1 MMSESKRLDL
11 STIRREYGR
20 GELLESQVL
29 ADPIAQ
35 FGRWFAEAEATE
47 AIEPNAMTLA
57 TVDVTGAPS
66 ARIVLLKGVEADGFV
81 FYTSYASR
89 KGRELDANPR
99 AVLVFYWRTLERQVR
114 VEGRVEKT
122 SRAES
127 EKYFF
132 SRPHSA
138 QIAALASRQSDA
150 ITSREEMQKRYAEM
164 NAQFPEGKVSAPEFW
179 GGYRLIPSLVEF
191 WQGRPGRLHDR
202 LVYQR
207 QSDNSW
213 QIRRLQP

>member
-29 ADPIAQ
+29 PDPIAQ
-35 FGRWFAEAEATE
+35 FGRWFAEAQATE

-57 TVDVTGAPS
+57 TADASGAPS
-66 ARIVLLKGVEADGFV
+66 ARIVLLKAVEADGFV
-81 FYTSYASR
+81 FYTSYVSR

-99 AVLVFYWRTLERQVR
+99 AVLVFYWRTLERQVS

-122 SRAES
+122 SRADS
-127 EKYFF
+127 EKYFLI
-132 SRPHSA
+132 RPRAA
-138 QIAALASRQSDA
+138 QIAALASHQSDVIA
-150 ITSREEMQKRYAEM
+150 SRQEMERRNAEID
-164 NAQFPEGKVSAPEFW
+164 AKFGGGKVPVPDFW
-179 GGYRLIPSLVEF
+179 GGYRLIPSRIEF

-202 LVYQR
+202 IVYQR

>member
-1 MMSESKRLDL
+1 MSHQNKIDL

-35 FGRWFAEAEATE
+35 FGRWFAEAQATE

-57 TVDVTGAPS
+57 TADANGAPS
-66 ARIVLLKGVEADGFV
+66 ARIVLLKAVEADEFV
-81 FYTSYASR
+81 FYTSYVSR
-89 KGRELDANPR
+89 KGRELAANPR
-99 AVLVFYWRTLERQVR
+99 AGLVFYWRTLERQVC

-122 SRAES
+122 SRADS
-127 EKYFF
+127 EKYFLV
-132 SRPHSA
+132 RPRAA
-138 QIAALASRQSDA
+138 QIAALSSHQSDMIA
-150 ITSREEMQKRYAEM
+150 SREEMERRYAEM
-164 NAQFPEGKVSAPEFW
+164 DAQFPAGKVSAPDFW
-179 GGYRLIPSLVEF
+179 GGYRLIPSRVEF

-202 LVYQR
+202 IVYQR
-207 QSDNSW
+207 QPDNSW